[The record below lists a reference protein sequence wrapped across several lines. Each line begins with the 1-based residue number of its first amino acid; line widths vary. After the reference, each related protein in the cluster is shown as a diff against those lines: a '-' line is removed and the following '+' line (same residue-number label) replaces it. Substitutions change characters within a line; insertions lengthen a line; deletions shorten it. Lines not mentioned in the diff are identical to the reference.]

1 MTNKNLELLAQP
13 YEAKNFEDKIYQ
25 KWEASGYFNPDKM
38 IADGLVA
45 ESAPNFTMVLPPP
58 NVTGTLHMGHACMV
72 VIEDIMTRFHRMSG
86 YKSLWIPGTDSA
98 ALATQEK
105 VEKELYKKE
114 GKRRQDLG
122 REEFLKRV
130 SAFTQES
137 HDTIVNQVRKMGSS
151 LDWTREAY
159 TLDDARNY
167 AVNEAFA
174 RMFKTSLIEKGDYIV
189 NWDPKMQ
196 TTVSDDELEY
206 EEEKTT
212 LYYFKY
218 GPFTIATA
226 RPETKFGD
234 KFVVMHPADTRYTE
248 YSHGQQIDLEWI
260 NGKVTA
266 TIIKDEV
273 IDMDF
278 GTGVMTIT
286 PWHDVT
292 DFELA
297 KKHGLP
303 YEQIIDFYGKMLPTA
318 GERFA
323 GLKIEEARKQA
334 VEILREKGLVVK
346 EEPYTH
352 NIAVSSR
359 GGGKIEPQ
367 IKSQWFVRVNKEFK
381 MGPSKIDSIKEGD
394 TVTLKKL
401 MQTVVRSGQIKILP
415 NTFDKTY
422 FQWIDNLRDW
432 CISRQIWFGH
442 RIPVWYRGE
451 EVWCGHGAPDG
462 TGWTQDEDT
471 LDTWFSSSLWTFS
484 TLGWPNNIDEVKRFH
499 PTSVLETG
507 YDIIFFWVARM
518 ILSSTFL
525 LGEIP
530 FETVYLHGLVRDKN
544 GKKMSKSLGNI
555 IDPLDMTALYGTDA
569 VRMSLIVGN
578 PPGADLNFSEDKV
591 RAYKKFANK
600 LWNISRFVL
609 KETENL
615 EAKSKLT
622 TEDEA
627 LLAEWQATLG
637 AITKDIKDNKFYLAA
652 ENLYHYSWHRFAD
665 QIIEESKKVLQD
677 ENATTESKVSKQT
690 LLLALLEEQLKAL
703 HPFMPFI
710 TETIWTEVM
719 GQDQLLMVSAWPK

>member
-1 MTNKNLELLAQP
+1 MKAKNLDLLSQP
-13 YEAKNFEDKIYQ
+13 YEAKNFEDNIYQ
-25 KWEASGYFNPDKM
+25 KWEESGYFNPDNMVK
-38 IADGLVA
+38 DGLIEA
-45 ESAPNFTMVLPPP
+45 DAPAFSMVLPPP
-58 NVTGTLHMGHACMV
+58 NVTGTLHMGHATMT

-86 YKSLWIPGTDSA
+86 YQTLWVPGTDSA

-130 SAFTQES
+130 DVFAKSS

-151 LDWTREAY
+151 LDWSREAY
-159 TLDDARNY
+159 TLDEKRNF
-167 AVNEAFA
+167 AVNEAFI
-174 RMFKTSLIEKGDYIV
+174 RMFKTGLIERGDYIV

-206 EEEKTT
+206 VEEKTT

-234 KFVVMHPADTRYTE
+234 KFVVMHPEDARYAE
-248 YSHGQQIDLEWI
+248 YKHGQQIDLEWI
-260 NGKVTA
+260 NGPVTA
-266 TIIKDEV
+266 TVIKDEV
-273 IDMDF
+273 IDMNF

-297 KKHGLP
+297 KKHSLP
-303 YEQIIDFYGKMLPTA
+303 YEQIIDFYGKMLPAA
-318 GERFA
+318 GEKFA

-334 VEILREKGLVVK
+334 VEVLRAKSLIVK
-346 EEPYTH
+346 EEPYIH

-367 IKSQWFVRVNKEFK
+367 IKTQWFIRVNKEFK
-381 MGPSKIDSIKEGD
+381 MGPSKIEGIKEGD
-394 TVTLKKL
+394 LVTLKKL
-401 MQTVVRSGQIKILP
+401 MQTVVRNEQVKIVP
-415 NTFDKTY
+415 NSFEKTY

-442 RIPVWYRGE
+442 RIPVWYKDSE
-451 EVWCGHGAPDG
+451 TWCGHGSPAGDG
-462 TGWTQDEDT
+462 WIQDEDT

-484 TLGWPNNIDEVKRFH
+484 TLGWPETSADLRKFH

-525 LGEIP
+525 LGEVP
-530 FETVYLHGLVRDKN
+530 FKTVYLHGLVRDKT

-555 IDPLDMTALYGTDA
+555 IDPLDMISLYGTDA

-609 KETENL
+609 TETASLETETPLNEKDL
-615 EAKSKLT
+615 EIYNEWKS
-622 TEDEA
+622 ER
-627 LLAEWQATLG
+627 G
-637 AITKDIKDNKFYLAA
+637 AITTDIRDNKLYFAA
-652 ENLYHYSWHRFAD
+652 EKLYHYSWHRFAD
-665 QIIEESKKVLQD
+665 QILEDSKEVLKN
-677 ENATTESKVSKQT
+677 EYTRASRQT
-690 LLLALLEEQLKAL
+690 LLLTILEEQLKAL

-710 TETIWTEVM
+710 TEIIWTEVM
-719 GQDQLLMVSAWPK
+719 GKDKLLMVESWPA